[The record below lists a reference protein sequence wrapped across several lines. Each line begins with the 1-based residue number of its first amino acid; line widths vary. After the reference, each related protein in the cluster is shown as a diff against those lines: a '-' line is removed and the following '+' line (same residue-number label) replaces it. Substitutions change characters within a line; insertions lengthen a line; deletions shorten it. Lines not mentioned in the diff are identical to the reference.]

1 MKSFAKVAVAGV
13 ASIALFKVF
22 TATLIPALG
31 MTLSLIML
39 MVKVGLVAGVAYFLY
54 LVLKPRSD
62 EDDAVVDAE
71 FEEEI
76 EIIVEDGDTPDSK

>member
-22 TATLIPALG
+22 TAALIPALG

-39 MVKVGLVAGVAYFLY
+39 MVKVALVAGVAYFLY
-54 LVLKPRSD
+54 TILKPRSD
-62 EDDAVVDAE
+62 EDDAVVDGE

-76 EIIVEDGDTPDSK
+76 EIIVEDGETPGSE

>member
-22 TATLIPALG
+22 TAALIPALG

-39 MVKVGLVAGVAYFLY
+39 MVKVTLVAGVAYFLY
-54 LVLKPRSD
+54 TLLKPRSD
-62 EDDAVVDAE
+62 EGDAVVDVDV
-71 FEEEI
+71 EEEI
-76 EIIVEDGDTPDSK
+76 EIIVEDGDVSGGE

>member
-22 TATLIPALG
+22 TAALIPALG

-39 MVKVGLVAGVAYFLY
+39 MVKVTLVAGVAYFLY
-54 LVLKPRSD
+54 TLLKPRSD
-62 EDDAVVDAE
+62 EGDAVVDVDV
-71 FEEEI
+71 EEET
-76 EIIVEDGDTPDSK
+76 EIIVEDGDVSGGE